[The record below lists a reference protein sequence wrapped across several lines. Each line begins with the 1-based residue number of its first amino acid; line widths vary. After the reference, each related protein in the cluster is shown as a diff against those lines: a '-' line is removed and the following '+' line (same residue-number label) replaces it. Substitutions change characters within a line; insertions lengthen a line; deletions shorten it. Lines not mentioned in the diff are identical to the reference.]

1 MNLSQFFLLSSKSD
15 SSHPNNLTRWGTTRL
30 RLLFLLP
37 MGVAIAIIIFVLSM
51 MLYQH
56 THYNLEKDVIKIRAS
71 VKDIYH
77 ESIKYDTNVLHTIM
91 NIITNNKNLSLALS
105 ERNRDMLL
113 KHASPLY
120 EDIRRNYNITHFYF
134 TGIDRVNILRVHAPL
149 RYGDTIN
156 RITTLQAEHSGTVAH
171 GVELGPLGTFTLR
184 LVSPWYDPKTN
195 NLLGYVELGI
205 EIDHIIN
212 KLEKLFNV
220 HVVAMI
226 KKEFLNRDKWESG
239 MHTLGRT
246 PHWDRYQD
254 KIVSNGQSDHTIY
267 SLLAKRLTERELIA
281 NKSILEMTYQNIS
294 YRVTVLPL
302 FDAGG
307 NSVAEMILLAN
318 VTENENYARHTVHLG
333 ISTLLTVGGILF
345 IFFYWL
351 VGRIGRHIE
360 HSEIALHDLATHDG
374 LTGLYNHRTF
384 YTILN
389 DRIKHANRYKHNVS
403 LIMLDIDHFKGVNDT
418 YGHQAGDRILR
429 GLSDRL
435 MERVRSTDSVCRY
448 GGEEIMVILP
458 ETELHHA
465 QEIAEDLRLLI
476 EKDTFDIGNDQ
487 NINITVSI
495 GVTTYP
501 EHAKEIPSLVSH
513 ADTALYHAK
522 KSGRNQVCMYKK
534 N

>member
-1 MNLSQFFLLSSKSD
+1 
-15 SSHPNNLTRWGTTRL
+15 
-30 RLLFLLP
+30 

-56 THYNLEKDVIKIRAS
+56 THSNLEKDVIKIRAS

-105 ERNRDMLL
+105 EGNRDMLL

-205 EIDHIIN
+205 EIDHIIS

-239 MHTLGRT
+239 MHTLGRAID
-246 PHWDRYQD
+246 WDQFQD
-254 KIVSNGQSDHTIY
+254 RVLASDH
-267 SLLAKRLTERELIA
+267 SKHKDHPLIV
-281 NKSILEMTYQNIS
+281 KHLKKVESIPDNSIIEMTYQNIA
-294 YRVTVLPL
+294 YRISIFPL
-302 FDAGG
+302 IDAGG
-307 NSVAEMILLAN
+307 NNVADMILLTN
-318 VTENENYARHTVHLG
+318 VTDDVLYARQTIYVS
-333 ISTLLTVGGILF
+333 IIMFVIFGGMLF

-360 HSEIALHDLATHDG
+360 ENEKELHKLATHDG

-384 YTILN
+384 YNILN
-389 DRIKHANRYKHNVS
+389 DRIKHANRYNHAVS
-403 LIMLDIDHFKGVNDT
+403 LLMLDIDHFKGVNDT
-418 YGHQAGDRILR
+418 YGHQAGDAILR
-429 GLSDRL
+429 SLSDRL
-435 MERVRSTDSVCRY
+435 MKRVRSTDSISRY

-458 ETELHHA
+458 ETNLQYA
-465 QEIAEDLRLLI
+465 QEMAEDLRLLI
-476 EKDTFDIGNDQ
+476 EKETFDIGNDQ
-487 NINITVSI
+487 SINITVSI
-495 GVTTYP
+495 GVATYP
-501 EHAKEIPSLVSH
+501 EHAKEIPTLISYV
-513 ADTALYHAK
+513 DTALYHAK
-522 KSGRNQVCMYKK
+522 ESGRNQVCVYQK